1 MELKELIRK
10 YSVIL
15 KDLEYSKYQMNLA
28 LRKGNKGKYQS
39 LSLHIK
45 YLKRKLSGI
54 SRSLKN
60 LIHGT
65 RTDVK
70 FQLGSD
76 LYEASF
82 NNLSEQDQHQQINA
96 FINSKIPEY
105 INSDLSSIDYFE
117 KLKNSD
123 LQASYLQAIKSTCQ
137 QVECEPLILVARA
150 GTLSEAATEELI
162 KAIRFLIIGM
172 AICLAMILRAE
183 VDNKAVKNKKKKS
196 Y

>member
-1 MELKELIRK
+1 M
-10 YSVIL
+10 S
-15 KDLEYSKYQMNLA
+15 LA
-28 LRKGNKGKYQS
+28 FRKGNKGKYQS

-82 NNLSEQDQHQQINA
+82 NNLSEQDIRDVLE
-96 FINSKIPEY
+96 II
-105 INSDLSSIDYFE
+105 SIS
-117 KLKNSD
+117 N
-123 LQASYLQAIKSTCQ
+123 Q
-137 QVECEPLILVARA
+137 
-150 GTLSEAATEELI
+150 EELKILEI
-162 KAIRFLIIGM
+162 KENQTYIRKL
-172 AICLAMILRAE
+172 
-183 VDNKAVKNKKKKS
+183 
-196 Y
+196 

>member
-1 MELKELIRK
+1 MELKELIKK

-82 NNLSEQDQHQQINA
+82 NNLSEQDIRDVLE
-96 FINSKIPEY
+96 II
-105 INSDLSSIDYFE
+105 SIS
-117 KLKNSD
+117 N
-123 LQASYLQAIKSTCQ
+123 Q
-137 QVECEPLILVARA
+137 
-150 GTLSEAATEELI
+150 EELKILEI
-162 KAIRFLIIGM
+162 KENQTYIRKYNYGIIHRE
-172 AICLAMILRAE
+172 II
-183 VDNKAVKNKKKKS
+183 NQ
-196 Y
+196 

>member
-1 MELKELIRK
+1 MELRELIKK
-10 YSVIL
+10 YSEIL

-28 LRKGNKGKYQS
+28 LRKGNKGKYQP

-82 NNLSEQDQHQQINA
+82 NNLSEQDIRDVLE
-96 FINSKIPEY
+96 II
-105 INSDLSSIDYFE
+105 SIS
-117 KLKNSD
+117 N
-123 LQASYLQAIKSTCQ
+123 Q
-137 QVECEPLILVARA
+137 
-150 GTLSEAATEELI
+150 EELKILEI
-162 KAIRFLIIGM
+162 KENQTYIRKL
-172 AICLAMILRAE
+172 
-183 VDNKAVKNKKKKS
+183 
-196 Y
+196 

>member
-28 LRKGNKGKYQS
+28 LRKGNKGKYQP

-76 LYEASF
+76 LYIRDVLE
-82 NNLSEQDQHQQINA
+82 I
-96 FINSKIPEY
+96 I
-105 INSDLSSIDYFE
+105 SIS
-117 KLKNSD
+117 N
-123 LQASYLQAIKSTCQ
+123 Q
-137 QVECEPLILVARA
+137 
-150 GTLSEAATEELI
+150 EELKILEI
-162 KAIRFLIIGM
+162 KENQTYIRKL
-172 AICLAMILRAE
+172 
-183 VDNKAVKNKKKKS
+183 
-196 Y
+196 

>member
-65 RTDVK
+65 RTYVK

-82 NNLSEQDQHQQINA
+82 NNLSEQDIRDVLG
-96 FINSKIPEY
+96 II
-105 INSDLSSIDYFE
+105 SIS
-117 KLKNSD
+117 N
-123 LQASYLQAIKSTCQ
+123 Q
-137 QVECEPLILVARA
+137 
-150 GTLSEAATEELI
+150 EELKILEI
-162 KAIRFLIIGM
+162 KENQTYIRKL
-172 AICLAMILRAE
+172 
-183 VDNKAVKNKKKKS
+183 
-196 Y
+196 